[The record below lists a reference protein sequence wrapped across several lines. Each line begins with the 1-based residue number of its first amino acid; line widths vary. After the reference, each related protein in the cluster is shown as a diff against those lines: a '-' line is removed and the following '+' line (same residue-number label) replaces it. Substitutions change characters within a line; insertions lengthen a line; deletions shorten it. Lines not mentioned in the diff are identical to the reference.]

1 MTEQERIELDLAAG
15 LKPRDRGLRGS
26 TLVVVAGAIV
36 AGALACTA
44 VVLSIIAFTRIER
57 EQRGQHRQDNQASD
71 AWAQR
76 RRATYAA
83 CRELETTKSDA
94 RQLLRSYGIDPAKLP
109 LRLDG
114 RTHVFSAG
122 DCDQVVEQRIPAA
135 TAPPGASLIYRPS
148 RADRA
153 AP

>member
-44 VVLSIIAFTRIER
+44 VVLSIIAFTRI
-57 EQRGQHRQDNQASD
+57 DNEASD

-122 DCDQVVEQRIPAA
+122 DCDAVVEQRIPAA
-135 TAPPGASLIYRPS
+135 TAPPGASLVYRPAD
-148 RADRA
+148 ADRA